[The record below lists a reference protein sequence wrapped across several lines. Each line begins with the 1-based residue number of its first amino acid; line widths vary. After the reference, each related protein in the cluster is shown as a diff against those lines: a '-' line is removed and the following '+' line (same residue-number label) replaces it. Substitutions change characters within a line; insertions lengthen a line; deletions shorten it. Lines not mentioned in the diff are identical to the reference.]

1 MLNVKDSDRYTRS
14 VRPFVPHS
22 REAQLALYAR
32 GPDDLEA
39 ALAGLSREDLD
50 QARPGHWT
58 IRQIVEH
65 VVAEDARWT
74 MCMQVALARPGYVY
88 GHEWVSRTRTAT
100 WAESWAGR
108 DPASAPVVTL
118 LRTNRTHM
126 RAVLHHLPDAWTRYL
141 RFTRAAEQEA
151 QTLTVGQMIGL
162 QARHAL
168 EHIDEI
174 RLARRQHTIG
184 ADPGIPTSGPLT
196 HERRLQR
203 CLRARGWQ

>member
-50 QARPGHWT
+50 QARAGQWT

-65 VVAEDARWT
+65 VVDEDARWT
-74 MCMQVALARPGYVY
+74 MCMQVALFRPGYTY
-88 GHEWVSRTRTAT
+88 GHEWFGRTRTGPWT
-100 WAESWAGR
+100 GR
-108 DPASAPVVTL
+108 DQAIAPLVTL
-118 LRTNRTHM
+118 LRANRRHM
-126 RAVLHHLPDAWTRYL
+126 VAVLHHLPDAWTRYV
-141 RFTRAAEQEA
+141 RFTRATEQDT

-162 QARHAL
+162 QATHAL

-174 RLARRQHTIG
+174 RLARRQHTIAAG
-184 ADPGIPTSGPLT
+184 PDIPTSGPLT
-196 HERRLQR
+196 HERRS
-203 CLRARGWQ
+203 